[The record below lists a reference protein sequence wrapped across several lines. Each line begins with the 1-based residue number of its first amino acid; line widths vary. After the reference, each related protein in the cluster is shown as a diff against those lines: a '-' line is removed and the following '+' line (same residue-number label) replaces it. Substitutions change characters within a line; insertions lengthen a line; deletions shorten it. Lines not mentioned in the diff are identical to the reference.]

1 MNRITPAIETKVLV
15 CIVLEHRA
23 FTNGQRK
30 ECVSTDEIARYL
42 GFEHKD
48 AMKVINALRKK
59 KLINLRERLSKGLL
73 GTGYDGALFGA
84 LSPSTQG
91 EERAIRYL
99 RVDK

>member
-1 MNRITPAIETKVLV
+1 
-15 CIVLEHRA
+15 
-23 FTNGQRK
+23 
-30 ECVSTDEIARYL
+30 
-42 GFEHKD
+42 
-48 AMKVINALRKK
+48 MKVINALRKK